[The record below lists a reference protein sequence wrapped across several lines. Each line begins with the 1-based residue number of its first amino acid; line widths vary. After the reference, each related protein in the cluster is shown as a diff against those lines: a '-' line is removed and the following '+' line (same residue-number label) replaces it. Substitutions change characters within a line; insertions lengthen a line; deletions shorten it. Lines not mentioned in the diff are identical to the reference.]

1 MNFMEI
7 KKDHRKIMK
16 LAMLKTLHLSALDK
30 GNLVKA
36 QEFLDKLDELN
47 KN

>member
-1 MNFMEI
+1 ME
-7 KKDHRKIMK
+7 KDHRKIMK

-36 QEFLDKLDELN
+36 QEYLERIDEIN
-47 KN
+47 KPLK

>member
-1 MNFMEI
+1 MEI

-16 LAMLKTLHLSALDK
+16 LAMYKTLHLSALDK

-36 QEFLDKLDELN
+36 QEFLEMIDELN
-47 KN
+47 KLNK

>member
-1 MNFMEI
+1 M

-16 LAMLKTLHLSALDK
+16 LAMYKTLHLSALDK

-36 QEFLDKLDELN
+36 QEYLERIDEINKLN
-47 KN
+47 K